1 VTRPRL
7 RQIDSVEG
15 LRRLAAPWDRLWE
28 RSEVTLPTARAELV
42 AQWVEQFGAGRALR
56 VLVVEAGGELVG
68 ALPLAGRR
76 THRVLP
82 VGDVTWNY
90 WSPNGE
96 LLVDP
101 AADVPAVM
109 DLLVAGLQETPWP
122 LVWLDLAPLETS
134 RWQSLL
140 GALVRRGL
148 AADVHLRYRIG
159 QAEMDGDFETYFA
172 QRSRAHRQG
181 VRKSLR
187 RMERAGPVV
196 LAAHREFAPDDVD
209 RLLGRALAIE
219 DRSWKHAPGRTVL
232 STPGM
237 FEFYRGQARQ
247 LAEWG
252 SLRLALLEHRGE
264 PVAFELGWTA
274 KGVYHCFKVG
284 YAPEA
289 ARYGPGHV
297 LRMLLLRALAEE
309 PGHRLVDFQGPLT
322 EAVARWSTGS
332 YAIGRLVVAPP
343 RLAGRALLAGYR
355 ALAPAIRRLRA
366 ARGGSSPDSQAESA
380 GEARG
385 NQFPACGA
393 EPPEEGP
400 GGRPGV
406 LVS

>member
-1 VTRPRL
+1 MSQLEL
-7 RQIDSVEG
+7 RQIDSVQE
-15 LRRLAAPWDRLWE
+15 LRRLAPAWDRLWE
-28 RSEVTLPTARAELV
+28 RSEVPLPTARAELV
-42 AQWVEQFGAGRALR
+42 AQWIEHFDAGRRLR
-56 VLVVEAGGELVG
+56 VLVVEEDGDLVG
-68 ALPLAGRR
+68 AMPLAGRR

-101 AADVPAVM
+101 EADVPAVL
-109 DLLVAGLQETPWP
+109 DLLVVGLEQAPWP
-122 LVWLDLAPLETS
+122 LLWLDLTPFETP

-140 GALVRRGL
+140 GALARRGL
-148 AADVHLRYRIG
+148 PADVHLRYRIG
-159 QAEMDGDFETYFA
+159 QAEVDGDFESYFA

-187 RMERAGPVV
+187 RLERAGPVE
-196 LAAHREFAPDDVD
+196 LAAFCDFTPEEVD
-209 RLLGRALAIE
+209 RRLREALVIE

-237 FEFYRGQARQ
+237 FEFYRRQARQ

-252 SLRLALLEHRGE
+252 SLRLAFLEHRGK
-264 PVAFELGWTA
+264 PIAFELGWTA

-284 YAPEA
+284 YDSEY
-289 ARYGPGHV
+289 RGSSPGHV
-297 LRMLLLRALAEE
+297 LRMLLLQAFAEE

-332 YAIGRLVVAPP
+332 YPIGRLVIAPP
-343 RLAGRALLAGYR
+343 RLAGRALLTGYR
-355 ALAPAIRRLRA
+355 ALAPVIRRLRA
-366 ARGGSSPDSQAESA
+366 ASGGTPPNNHAKSP
-380 GEARG
+380 GEAPENAVPGRLG
-385 NQFPACGA
+385 
-393 EPPEEGP
+393 EPVEEGP
-400 GGRPGV
+400 GGPTGI